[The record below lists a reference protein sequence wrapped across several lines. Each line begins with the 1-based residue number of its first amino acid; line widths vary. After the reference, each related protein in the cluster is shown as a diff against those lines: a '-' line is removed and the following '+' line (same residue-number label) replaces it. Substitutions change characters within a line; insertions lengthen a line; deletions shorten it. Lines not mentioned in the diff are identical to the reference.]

1 MYLSIEKLIISISK
15 NNLLE
20 FFLRFSSMLYNL
32 PLFRKKKIIFHQ
44 GAINEAMNI
53 WSICYEKSRKR
64 KRTAIFL
71 ISK

>member
-53 WSICYEKSRKR
+53 
-64 KRTAIFL
+64 
-71 ISK
+71 